1 MMNCLNAGSVPARSH
16 FSILIFMRS
25 LSDVSF
31 FIRLL
36 IVALTL
42 PIVATAERPNIIFI
56 LTDDQRYETLG
67 VTGDKFISTP
77 HLDQLAADGV
87 LFSNASVNSAICT
100 PSRACYFLG
109 QYERRHG
116 VNFNSGT
123 AMAPEA
129 WAQSYPIKL
138 REGGYFTGYV
148 GKNHVPIGQDA
159 YDTGIIDN
167 SFDYW
172 YAGHGHLRFYPKER
186 HEIFRHAEAD
196 TQIEVVSEGVHSFL
210 NSADGFVK
218 GAKSFLDE
226 RPDDQPFALSIALNL
241 PHGSST
247 GTMQQKPTDPELYR
261 TAYRDR
267 LDELNLPST
276 YIARDRIS
284 TPKLPADVLYANYR
298 QTGYNE
304 VDEPDAMKDLKLR
317 ETQTITGIDQ
327 FVGAIRDTLERLGE
341 ADNTIIV
348 FTSDH
353 GIMQGEFG
361 LGGKALNYEPCL
373 NVPLIIYDPRVP
385 AAERGRRSDALTE
398 SVDIAPTLLDYAGVD
413 TPDTMQGLSLRS
425 LVDGRATDLRDTS
438 YAENLWST
446 YFGNPRIE
454 SVRTKDWKYIRYFEN
469 DRTQFASVT
478 KQTQYVVTESQ
489 ADHYAQWLTSSIEGE
504 VPVYEEL
511 FHLASDPEETTN
523 LADRPAY
530 TAKLNELRAE
540 CQRRVTLA
548 KGDLT
553 TPPATIRVVGIK
565 EGTTKKKS

>member
-1 MMNCLNAGSVPARSH
+1 MRSH
-16 FSILIFMRS
+16 PYGLFT
-25 LSDVSF
+25 
-31 FIRLL
+31 RLL
-36 IVALTL
+36 RGPVQLLTL
-42 PIVATAERPNIIFI
+42 ALAFLSSLTAERPNIVFI

-87 LFSNASVNSAICT
+87 LFANASVNSAICT

-129 WAQSYPIKL
+129 WAESYPIKL
-138 REGGYFTGYV
+138 REAGYFTGYV
-148 GKNHVPIGQDA
+148 GKNHVPIGNQA

-196 TQIEVVSEGVHSFL
+196 TQIEIVSEGVQSFL
-210 NSADGFVK
+210 NSADGFIT
-218 GAKSFLDE
+218 GAKSFLDQ

-267 LDELNLPST
+267 LHELNLPST
-276 YIARDRIS
+276 YIAKDRI
-284 TPKLPADVLYANYR
+284 TVPKLPANVLYANHR
-298 QTGYNE
+298 QVGYNE
-304 VDEPDAMKDLKLR
+304 VDDPDEMKDLKIR

-327 FVGAIRDTLERLGE
+327 FVGAIRDTLVKLGV

-353 GIMQGEFG
+353 GIMHGEFG
-361 LGGKALNYEPCL
+361 LGGKALNYETCL
-373 NVPLIIYDPRVP
+373 KVPLIIYDPRDP
-385 AAERGRRSDALTE
+385 AAARGRRSMALTE
-398 SVDIAPTLLDYAGVD
+398 SVDIAPTLLDYAGVNA
-413 TPDTMQGLSLRS
+413 PDTMQGLSLRP
-425 LVDGRATDLRDTS
+425 LVDGRADDLRTS
-438 YAENLWST
+438 SFAENLWST

-454 SVRTKDWKYIRYFEN
+454 SVRTKEWKYIRYFKN
-469 DRTQFASVT
+469 DRTQFANVT
-478 KQTQYVVTESQ
+478 KETQYVVTASQ
-489 ADHYAQWLTSSIEGE
+489 ADHYAKWLTASIKGE
-504 VPVYEEL
+504 QPVYEEL
-511 FHLASDPEETTN
+511 FHLASDPKETTN
-523 LADRPAY
+523 LASRPAY
-530 TAKLNELRAE
+530 AAKLAELRSE
-540 CQRRVTLA
+540 CQRLVIFA
-548 KGDLT
+548 KGDIN
-553 TPPATIRVVGIK
+553 TPPATVLVPGIK